1 MPYINI
7 KITDEN
13 VSNEQKQALIKG
25 ATQLMVDVLNKN
37 PATTFVVIDE
47 VNLDNW
53 GIGYDQVTQLRNK
66 ADLLE
71 DSKA

>member
-13 VSNEQKQALIKG
+13 VTTEQKQALIQG
-25 ATQLMVDVLNKN
+25 TTQLMVDVLNKD

-53 GIGYDQVTQLRNK
+53 GIGYEQVTQLRKKKTGNT
-66 ADLLE
+66 
-71 DSKA
+71 

>member
-13 VSNEQKQALIKG
+13 VTSEQKQALIKG
-25 ATQLMVDVLNKN
+25 ATQLMVDVLDKN

-53 GIGYDQVTQLRNK
+53 GIGYDQVTQLRK
-66 ADLLE
+66 R
-71 DSKA
+71 

>member
-13 VSNEQKQALIKG
+13 VTTEQKQALIQG
-25 ATQLMVDVLNKN
+25 TTQLMVDVLNKD

-53 GIGYDQVTQLRNK
+53 GIGYEQVTQLRKKK
-66 ADLLE
+66 AGNN
-71 DSKA
+71 

>member
-13 VSNEQKQALIKG
+13 VTNEQKQALIKG

-53 GIGYDQVTQLRNK
+53 GIGYDQVAQLRQQ
-66 ADLLE
+66 AALQGD
-71 DSKA
+71 D